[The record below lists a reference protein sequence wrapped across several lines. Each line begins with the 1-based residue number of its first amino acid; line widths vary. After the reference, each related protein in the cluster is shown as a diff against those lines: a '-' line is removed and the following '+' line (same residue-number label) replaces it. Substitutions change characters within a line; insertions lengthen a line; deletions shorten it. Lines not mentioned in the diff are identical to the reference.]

1 MNDELK
7 QDLNDQI
14 AHGLFTE
21 NEQDELTLADFS
33 DEIYDDDEEDYDMF
47 DMYGGDGYGI

>member
-7 QDLNDQI
+7 QDLADQI

-33 DEIYDDDEEDYDMF
+33 DEFYEDAEEDYDMF
-47 DMYGGDGYGI
+47 DMYGGDGYNI